1 MIDLKKALDG
11 LTMHLESRCR
21 ECPYGDEPV
30 GCVNRMLRDTRNA
43 LREGV
48 DENEH
53 LKDTAYNLRLYLAEV
68 EDRYPDLW
76 HFITKRHPG
85 LPGYT
90 TDITT
95 I

>member
-1 MIDLKKALDG
+1 MPRMPVRRRAGGVRNRTMKDTKDAL
-11 LTMHLESRCR
+11 L
-21 ECPYGDEPV
+21 
-30 GCVNRMLRDTRNA
+30 A
-43 LREGV
+43 GV

-53 LKDTAYNLRLYLAEV
+53 LKDTVYNLRLYLAEV

-76 HFITKRHPG
+76 HFIAERHPG